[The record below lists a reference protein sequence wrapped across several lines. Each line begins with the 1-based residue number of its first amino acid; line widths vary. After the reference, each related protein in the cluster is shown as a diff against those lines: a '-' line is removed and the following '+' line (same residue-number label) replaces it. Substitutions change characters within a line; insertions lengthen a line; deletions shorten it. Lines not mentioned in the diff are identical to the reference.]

1 MQIYIRTNN
10 FSFSFHDFRRQKL
23 IFIYLFTKFSINI
36 YAKFFLSFIFFVTFF
51 NLEEINSKNFNI
63 YQEIKRKYRTKT
75 KQNKTMSAETL
86 MKNDML
92 MRQSGDVGVDETSES
107 AGILNENFKALNN
120 NKNGTASALPIDGS
134 YLFIVS
140 FIFVCLLTLV
150 LLFRFKNPLQFY
162 VKYTVYVCLTMTY
175 SLFCIPFTLLKPNNA
190 RNIE

>member
-1 MQIYIRTNN
+1 
-10 FSFSFHDFRRQKL
+10 
-23 IFIYLFTKFSINI
+23 
-36 YAKFFLSFIFFVTFF
+36 
-51 NLEEINSKNFNI
+51 
-63 YQEIKRKYRTKT
+63 
-75 KQNKTMSAETL
+75 MSAETL

-107 AGILNENFKALNN
+107 AGILSENFKALNS
-120 NKNGTASALPIDGS
+120 NKNSTASALPIDGS

-162 VKYTVYVCLTMTY
+162 VKYTVYVCVTMIY
-175 SLFCIPFTLLKPNNA
+175 SMCCIPFALLKPNNA

>member
-1 MQIYIRTNN
+1 
-10 FSFSFHDFRRQKL
+10 L
-23 IFIYLFTKFSINI
+23 LLFFT
-36 YAKFFLSFIFFVTFF
+36 
-51 NLEEINSKNFNI
+51 LEEINSKNFNI